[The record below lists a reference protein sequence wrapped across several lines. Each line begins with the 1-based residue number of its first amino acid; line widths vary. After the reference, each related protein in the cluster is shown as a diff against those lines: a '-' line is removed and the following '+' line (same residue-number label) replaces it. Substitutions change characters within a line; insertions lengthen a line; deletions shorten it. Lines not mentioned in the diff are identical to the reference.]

1 MIKIDV
7 KPLSVNQCY
16 TGRRFSTEKHKSF
29 KRMVNNALPDN
40 IEIFDKTNMKLRIE
54 FGYSSKLSDL
64 SNGIKVFEDALVQK
78 YKVDD
83 RNTFE
88 MNIKK
93 VIVKKGFEYIKF
105 EFYE

>member
-1 MIKIDV
+1 
-7 KPLSVNQCY
+7 
-16 TGRRFSTEKHKSF
+16 
-29 KRMVNNALPDN
+29 MVNNSLPDI
-40 IEIFDKTNMKLRIE
+40 IETFDKNNMKLRIE

-64 SNGIKVFEDALVQK
+64 SNGIKVFEDCLVKK
-78 YKVDD
+78 YGVDD

-88 MNIKK
+88 MHIKK